1 MSSVIPF
8 QIPVAVYQGAVGP
21 TAAVAP
27 WVESLTDNALAGASV
42 CVLYNNF
49 GSDYAGLYILS
60 GTRWLFVAPYAAV
73 NGFIISGGKVS
84 IYLDPTAPVTPE
96 AGASVY
102 RNGVLSTATTLAAGN
117 IVWATIY
124 VEPASGYTLPVA
136 TASVLGGV
144 KQGTG
149 VTIAGDGTLSVSGG
163 ASGANPTGTVGL
175 AAVNG
180 VATTFMRSDAAPPL
194 SVAITPTWTGLH
206 TFSGGVTA
214 TGAINLTGGTVTVPT
229 IAGSTD
235 STTSAA
241 STAFV
246 QAVATSKASTT
257 TPVVDGTAA
266 VGVATTFAR
275 ADHVHPTDA
284 SRAPLASPSFTGTVS
299 SAGQVSITTAGSG
312 LTVRGGTNA
321 KIGTATLASGVAT
334 VANTSVTANSR
345 IFLTVQN
352 GTATTGSVSVGT
364 ITAGTSFTI
373 VSSNTGDATTV
384 AYFIVEQ
391 D

>member
-1 MSSVIPF
+1 MTSVIPF
-8 QIPVAVYQGAVGP
+8 QIPVAIHQGSAGP

-27 WVESLTDNALAGASV
+27 WVESLTDNALAGASA

-60 GTRWLFVAPYAAV
+60 GTRWVFAAPYSAV
-73 NGFIISGGKVS
+73 NGFIISGGQVS
-84 IYLDPTAPVTPE
+84 IYVDLTSAVTPE
-96 AGASVY
+96 AGSSVY
-102 RNGVLSTATTLAAGN
+102 RNGVLSTATSLAAGN
-117 IVWATIY
+117 VVWATVY
-124 VEPASGYTLPVA
+124 VTPASGYTLPVA

-149 VTIAGDGTLSVSGG
+149 VSIAGDGTISATGG
-163 ASGANPTGTVGL
+163 ASAANPTGTVGL
-175 AAVNG
+175 AVVDG
-180 VATTFMRSDAAPPL
+180 VATTFMRSDASPAL
-194 SVAITPTWTGLH
+194 SVAITPTWTALH

-214 TGAINLTGGTVTVPT
+214 TGAINLTGGTVTIPT
-229 IAGSTD
+229 IASATD
-235 STTSAA
+235 STGSGA

-246 QAVATSKASTT
+246 QAVVTSKESSTV
-257 TPVVDGTAA
+257 PVVNGTGA

-275 ADHVHPTDA
+275 ADHVHPTDT
-284 SRAPLASPSFTGTVS
+284 SRAAAANPSLTGTVS
-299 SAGQVSITTAGSG
+299 SAGQISVTTAGFG
-312 LTVRGGTNA
+312 LTVKGGANA
-321 KIGTATLASGVAT
+321 KVGTVALASGVAT

-352 GTATTGSVSVGT
+352 GTTTTGTVSVAT
-364 ITAGTSFTI
+364 ITAGTGFTL
-373 VSSNTGDATTV
+373 VSSNVADTTTV